1 MGASLVAMTCTRHVL
16 KAKCWRMRTSIFLN
30 PGSSF
35 WNTET
40 KPSSNQEWV
49 LVFHAYQ
56 TCLNSSSPKNDGQC
70 QAGHDMPA
78 IPRDLVFE
86 TRVVDMSQQQGQM
99 MPKRMLSTSKFKLYR
114 PAAEPQKCRGTISQI
129 HALTPQEALH
139 RVIGRVK
146 TCIFHMGVLGVKL
159 QWNLRI
165 LDFWFRRF
173 VFGKNNQSVDFAQ
186 NILYTLQT
194 TPTRVGVPG
203 CSHFMFVRNT
213 LWCWWFMSLVALRV
227 GLMDYTICGYT
238 DWFTGDAALWLSRW
252 TMHCAGHEDVLCGGH
267 FSSTDT

>member
-1 MGASLVAMTCTRHVL
+1 MGNAKQAMTCQQFRRIWCL
-16 KAKCWRMRTSIFLN
+16 KHELLICHNSKDRWCPKGCWVRVNLN
-30 PGSSF
+30 
-35 WNTET
+35 
-40 KPSSNQEWV
+40 
-49 LVFHAYQ
+49 H
-56 TCLNSSSPKNDGQC
+56 
-70 QAGHDMPA
+70 
-78 IPRDLVFE
+78 
-86 TRVVDMSQQQGQM
+86 
-99 MPKRMLSTSKFKLYR
+99 R

-146 TCIFHMGVLGVKL
+146 TCIFHMGVKL

-173 VFGKNNQSVDFAQ
+173 VFGKNNQSVDFVQ
-186 NILYTLQT
+186 NIILYTLQT

-227 GLMDYTICGYT
+227 GLTDYTICGYT